1 MYAEPVRAVF
11 LDRDIT
17 LSLGQYQADLE
28 PDHVAEN
35 VLEAVRWIVTKHL
48 HRPRSN
54 LEKP

>member
-11 LDRDIT
+11 LDRDGT
-17 LSLGQYQADLE
+17 LSLGQYRSDLK

-35 VLEAVRWIVTKHL
+35 VLEAVRCMVTKHL
-48 HRPRSN
+48 HRPQSN